1 MTRVARS
8 DIFIYNNLLIFF
20 YLFLIIIKYFILFYL
35 LIHIIIDL
43 FNQIHRYKQKL
54 FNLQLEFFI

>member
-20 YLFLIIIKYFILFYL
+20 DLFLIIIKYFFYL
-35 LIHIIIDL
+35 IYWYI
-43 FNQIHRYKQKL
+43 
-54 FNLQLEFFI
+54 